1 MIQIYSLNSYV
12 DYDIKS
18 PLASTDLVVLL
29 MNCNWLLAKCFMPA
43 FSH

>member
-29 MNCNWLLAKCFMPA
+29 NEL
-43 FSH
+43 